1 MIYPSGCEED
11 LTIKIELNSAKEVV
25 LCTGD
30 TNTIYKISDINLEYD
45 GIFDISYPTS
55 IREIYSGRLSILY
68 TKVISIHYQA
78 LSKKDIA
85 CLED

>member
-30 TNTIYKISDINLEYD
+30 TNTIYKISDNNLEYD
-45 GIFDISYPTS
+45 GIFDISLSP
-55 IREIYSGRLSILY
+55 GR
-68 TKVISIHYQA
+68 A
-78 LSKKDIA
+78 
-85 CLED
+85 